1 MAELKTYLTLLNDLR
16 SDKALMQIID
26 AYESTTQQLSALL
39 MDPDYDAAEAIRLT
53 NDAEY
58 LSAIIASTPK
68 YNAYIAAREQF
79 EASVAAK
86 IQHTGM
92 PGCNCAMCKNASKR
106 KKFEEES

>member
-1 MAELKTYLTLLNDLR
+1 MGELKTYLTLLNDLR

-26 AYESTTQQLSALL
+26 EYEYTTKQLSALL
-39 MDPDYDAAEAIRLT
+39 QNPDYDPAEAIRLT

-58 LSAIIASTPK
+58 LSAIIASNPK
-68 YNAYIAAREQF
+68 YNAYMTARKQF

-86 IQHTGM
+86 IQHTGI